1 LNHGSYGSCPK
12 VILDEQRR
20 WIEKLEEQPVLF
32 FRELAERMKISRAA
46 LSSYFHTKP
55 ENITYVTNATYA
67 VNVVAQALAKS
78 ILKPGDEILT
88 TD

>member
-1 LNHGSYGSCPK
+1 
-12 VILDEQRR
+12 
-20 WIEKLEEQPVLF
+20 
-32 FRELAERMKISRAA
+32 MKKSRAA
-46 LSSYFHTKP
+46 LSSYFQTKP

-67 VNVVAQALAKS
+67 VNVVAQAFAKS